1 MAVEILIVLFDQIS
15 KVSPYHQL
23 NAETFIKLSWKLQKS
38 SIKQFLHLRT
48 SAHIISCVNFTPE
61 IKKEK

>member
-23 NAETFIKLSWKLQKS
+23 NAETFIKLL
-38 SIKQFLHLRT
+38 LML
-48 SAHIISCVNFTPE
+48 
-61 IKKEK
+61 